1 MTEQKKK
8 ILESVRKIKEKI
20 HFKFSPDIALITGEN
35 YTLPQG
41 LKIIGKINLRDLFT
55 DFENSAVNNGKFLF
69 AKAGSRDIIIL
80 KGRYNYF
87 EGISMRDIGHTVY
100 TLRFL
105 GVKKI
110 LSVDDVGHLNPR
122 FTCGELALIYDH
134 INLMGDNPLI
144 GENDDTIG
152 VRFPDM
158 SNAYDRKLY
167 GNLYKVFQDYKI
179 RINESVYLG
188 NIGPASET
196 EAEARFFREIGSDV
210 TGYSIVP
217 ENITSVHAGLKF
229 SAVGLITRNLVADIM
244 LEDSR
249 TDNQKEKDEEIS
261 RKKAMNL
268 LNKILLKIL
277 KTI

>member
-8 ILESVRKIKEKI
+8 VLESVRKIKEKI

-110 LSVDDVGHLNPR
+110 LSVDEVGHLNPR

-179 RINESVYLG
+179 RINESVYIG

-229 SAVGLITRNLVADIM
+229 SAIGLITRNLVADIM

-249 TDNQKEKDEEIS
+249 TDNQKETDEEIS